1 MISEKKN
8 SFERLSSDNL
18 ILILY
23 IIVTSIWL
31 KIPRAAKISNFEA
44 FKKSGSRLV
53 YGHLQQIHFSDQVS
67 EDPLNLG
74 NLQQNHLQLN
84 QLQLLFA
91 TCSST
96 TYSDHLQRPFAAQVV
111 LLQIVKI

>member
-31 KIPRAAKISNFEA
+31 AKISNFEA

-53 YGHLQQIHFSDQVS
+53 YEHLQQIHCSDQVS

-96 TYSDHLQRPFAAQVV
+96 TYSDHMQRPFAAQVV